1 MNQGVASNVVSTS
14 ERILDVAE
22 GIVRSRGYN
31 GFSYA
36 DVAAELQ
43 LTKASL
49 HHHFPSKGD
58 LGLALVRRFS
68 KNVLAYLGQIE
79 QSDDNAFDK
88 LKAYL
93 DVYLGALHENKMC
106 LCGML
111 AAEHETLPVEIQ
123 SGINEFFDGHVA
135 WLERALDSGRDSG
148 VFAFEGAPSEHAR
161 SILASMQGG
170 LMIAKSQQSTSSL
183 ETISANLLRM
193 YRVAEH

>member
-1 MNQGVASNVVSTS
+1 MNQRVADIVTSTS

-22 GIVRSRGYN
+22 SIVRSRGYN

-49 HHHFPSKGD
+49 HHHFPTKGD

-68 KNVLAYLGQIE
+68 ENVLLYLGDIVQVNE
-79 QSDDNAFDK
+79 TADAR

-111 AAEHETLPVEIQ
+111 AAEHETLPVEMQ
-123 SGINEFFDGHVA
+123 GGINDFFEDHVQWLQQVLELGRERGEFSFQGSA
-135 WLERALDSGRDSG
+135 T
-148 VFAFEGAPSEHAR
+148 EHAR

-170 LMIAKSQQSTSSL
+170 LMIAKSQQATRTL

-193 YRVAEH
+193 YRVTAD